1 MAPLFSELVIDGA
14 EATASSGFLSG
25 VFHHFEQP
33 LQKFAVDEV
42 GKLTGQYARSHPG
55 GMIDQTIIS
64 ANNYRGMKK
73 TRNSRP
79 VKKLSR

>member
-14 EATASSGFLSG
+14 EATAGAGFLSNT
-25 VFHHFEQP
+25 FKHFEEP
-33 LQKFAVDEV
+33 LKKLSIDEV

-73 TRNSRP
+73 TKATRAVR
-79 VKKLSR
+79 KLSR